1 MLSGYLVNSVEGGV
15 SWVELDLGQ
24 DSVSGW
30 GSCGWSSGI
39 GDDWGGGDLGL
50 NCGWGLNNRL
60 DKWGMGNSGSSW
72 ESSLGKVESSGI
84 WVWESSDSWSSS
96 NSDLFG
102 LSLSSISRSGG
113 GLIKSSLEFSLG
125 SSNLWGILNGN
136 WDW

>member
-30 GSCGWSSGI
+30 GSSGNSNWGSSSKRSGNWSSNGWGSGVGESWGSDGWSSGI

-50 NCGWGLNNRL
+50 NCGW
-60 DKWGMGNSGSSW
+60 
-72 ESSLGKVESSGI
+72 
-84 WVWESSDSWSSS
+84 
-96 NSDLFG
+96 
-102 LSLSSISRSGG
+102 

-136 WDW
+136 WDWEVKD